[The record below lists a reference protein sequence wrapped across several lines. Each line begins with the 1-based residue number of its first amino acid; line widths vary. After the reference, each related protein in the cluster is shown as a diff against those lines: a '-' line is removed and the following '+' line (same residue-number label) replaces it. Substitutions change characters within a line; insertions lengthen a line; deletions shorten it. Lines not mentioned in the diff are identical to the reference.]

1 VLLAHWPR
9 RLLMWMRTVMNFQY
23 AKGSTT
29 TQAFKTLYREG
40 GVLRF
45 YRGYWAALA
54 QGPLS
59 RFGDT
64 AANTGMLVLLDS
76 LEQTKKLDV
85 ASKTAAASVAAG
97 LFRIVLM
104 PIDAVKTSM
113 QVGGSFKPLAQ
124 KIKTSG
130 VGVLWHGALAS
141 SGATM
146 IGHWPW

>member
-1 VLLAHWPR
+1 MSLSSRGRV
-9 RLLMWMRTVMNFQY
+9 TKSSFSFSQ
-23 AKGSTT
+23 GSST

-64 AANTGMLVLLDS
+64 AANTGMLVLLNSLDS
-76 LEQTKKLDV
+76 TKNLDV
-85 ASKTAAASVAAG
+85 GSKTAAASVAAG
-97 LFRIVLM
+97 LFRILLM

-141 SGATM
+141 AGATM